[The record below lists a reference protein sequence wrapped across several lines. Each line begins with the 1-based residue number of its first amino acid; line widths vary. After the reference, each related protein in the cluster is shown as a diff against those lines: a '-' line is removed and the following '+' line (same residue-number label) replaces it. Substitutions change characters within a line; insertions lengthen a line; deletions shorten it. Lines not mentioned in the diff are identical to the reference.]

1 MFSFLALFFI
11 LSTPTPAHKSKATVF
26 LSKTYFCLQCT
37 HWLIST
43 ALIHPDSHM
52 LPTGEYLQA
61 VTWRHFSVIIHVFPD
76 VYVSPSFSRHVTDRI
91 LVSCPTP
98 LRYLCFVFSH
108 FFHVSSQSFKNF
120 SNLLNVPSDVLLSL
134 RFWFFFFFLSLFSF
148 VIQ

>member
-11 LSTPTPAHKSKATVF
+11 LSRPTPAHKSKATVF

-108 FFHVSSQSFKNF
+108 FFMCLRSHLKIFLTF
-120 SNLLNVPSDVLLSL
+120 SMFL
-134 RFWFFFFFLSLFSF
+134 RMFYCPCVFGFFFFFCLSSHL
-148 VIQ
+148 